1 MDKPKAA
8 AMTPEVIASFSTRSV
23 QGIPSLADVFVSAMR
38 GKTAIVT
45 GGATGLGYNIV
56 NRLAEA
62 GASVV
67 IASRNPEK
75 GEKAVREF
83 RERGYEVC
91 FCKAD
96 VTSVNDCYQVVDFT
110 EKTYGKVDILVANAA
125 TWSNYAFV
133 DMKEEAFS
141 SVIDTDLKGEYFMAQ
156 AAARSMIRNKVHG
169 KIVLI
174 SSAAHL
180 GCDSAKIGMMTHYN
194 AAKGA
199 IVSLTKGIAKEL
211 KQYGICVNCV
221 APGGML
227 TSGAVT
233 NGGETGRLYGMEL
246 LADRQAASKDT
257 PLAMNPDSIALVVY
271 AMCTSMSD
279 FMFGETV
286 DVNGG
291 VQLSFQEKPWSYTL
305 EGCVPGPQNENETS
319 NNKM

>member
-1 MDKPKAA
+1 MEKPKAA
-8 AMTPEVIASFSTRSV
+8 AMTPEMIASFSTRSV
-23 QGIPSLADVFVSAMR
+23 QAIPSLAEVFVSALK

-45 GGATGLGYNIV
+45 GGATGLGYNVV

-62 GASVV
+62 GANVV
-67 IASRNPEK
+67 IASRSAEK

-83 RERGYEVC
+83 REKGCTVS
-91 FCKAD
+91 FCQTD
-96 VTSVNDCYQVVDFT
+96 VTSVDACYQAVAFA

-141 SVIDTDLKGEYFMAQ
+141 AVMDTDLKGEYFMAQ

-199 IVSLTKGIAKEL
+199 VVSLTKGIAKEL

-227 TSGAVT
+227 SSGAVT
-233 NGGETGRLYGMEL
+233 NGSDAGKLYGAEL
-246 LADRQAASKDT
+246 LADRQAASRET
-257 PLAMNPDSIALVVY
+257 PLAMNPDQVALVVY
-271 AMCTSMSD
+271 AMCTPMSD

-305 EGCVPGPQNENETS
+305 EGCIPGPQKADE
-319 NNKM
+319 